1 MRSDTLY
8 AIPSYVDDN
17 TPTIKKNSMNL
28 LEGPKSRNIEPKEH
42 KSSNKKNYIIFGH
55 YENPTTEKIFDT
67 IGKGSDKA
75 ITVRNDRNIWYE
87 NTGESDDKVE
97 LIIPSDNRDGKVMK
111 SNNVSKVIKHD
122 EIAETKQNNNSLL
135 KKVFTSFKNWFDN
148 EENKILKLLM
158 VILIGTFV
166 MMVFYFQSTVR
177 ELRQSQNGSKT
188 KIPRSGDS
196 NGSYTIVESVEG
208 GE

>member
-1 MRSDTLY
+1 
-8 AIPSYVDDN
+8 
-17 TPTIKKNSMNL
+17 MNL
-28 LEGPKSRNIEPKEH
+28 LEGPKSKNIEPSEYKR
-42 KSSNKKNYIIFGH
+42 SNKKNYIIFGH

-67 IGKGSDKA
+67 IGKGGDKA
-75 ITVRNDRNIWYE
+75 ITVRNDRNLWY
-87 NTGESDDKVE
+87 GEDDDKVK
-97 LIIPSDNRDGKVMK
+97 LIIPNDNREKVMK
-111 SNNVSKVIKHD
+111 SSNVSKVIKND
-122 EIAETKQNNNSLL
+122 EIAETKHNSNNNSLL
-135 KKVFTSFKNWFDN
+135 KKFFMLFKSWFDN

-196 NGSYTIVESVEG
+196 NSSYAIVESVDG